1 MKKILLLTCTL
12 VLALTASAQEFRFAV
27 ISDTHIGKPDAA
39 RTLRQVVRA
48 INRDQEIRFVL
59 HLGDVSDNGLR
70 NEYRKARRILSRL
83 KRPLYVTTGNHD
95 AKQPERYAN
104 FRRTFGSG
112 EFHFEC
118 DGIRFIGLTTGP
130 FEANRHAT
138 LPDDEVAWLAEASRD
153 TLPTVIAAHHT
164 PDLVAHREAIF
175 PRIDP
180 SHIVLWLA
188 GHLHCNK
195 TSPTVPG
202 PSAVCT
208 STLGHGSY
216 NIVEVSGNELRIVL
230 TAPGDSSRTIW
241 HTQTVK

>member
-1 MKKILLLTCTL
+1 MKKTLLLTF
-12 VLALTASAQEFRFAV
+12 VLALVFTAQAQELRFAV

-48 INRDQEIRFVL
+48 INRDTQIRFVL

-83 KRPLYVTTGNHD
+83 KQPLYVTTGNHD

-104 FRRTFGSG
+104 FRRAFGTG
-112 EFHFEC
+112 EFRFEY
-118 DGIRFIGLTTGP
+118 DGIRFLGLTTGP

-138 LPDDEVAWLAEASRD
+138 MPDDEIARLARASRD

-164 PDLVAHREAIF
+164 PDLVAHCETIF
-175 PRIDP
+175 PRIDT

-195 TSPTVPG
+195 TSPTIPG
-202 PSAVCT
+202 PSAVCI
-208 STLGHGSY
+208 STLEHGSY
-216 NIVEVSGNELRIVL
+216 NIVEISGNELRIGV
-230 TAPGDSSRTIW
+230 TSPGKGSLTIW
-241 HTQTVK
+241 YTQNFK